1 MYRNYTMTLSAKT
14 HNFHTEVFKVLCTC
28 RQMAKFANE
37 KRLFGGCYLAGKI
50 KTRCH
55 TILTLCITYG
65 GGRFLQQTE
74 VFKVLCTCRQMAKFA
89 NEKRLFGGC
98 YLAGKIK
105 TRCHTILT
113 LCITYGGGRFLQQT
127 EVFKVLRTCRQRT
140 KFASEN
146 RLFGDVTLHAK
157 FKHVAIQ
164 FAHRV

>member
-1 MYRNYTMTLSAKT
+1 MTLSAKT
-14 HNFHTEVFKVLCTC
+14 HNFH
-28 RQMAKFANE
+28 
-37 KRLFGGCYLAGKI
+37 
-50 KTRCH
+50 
-55 TILTLCITYG
+55 
-65 GGRFLQQTE
+65 TE